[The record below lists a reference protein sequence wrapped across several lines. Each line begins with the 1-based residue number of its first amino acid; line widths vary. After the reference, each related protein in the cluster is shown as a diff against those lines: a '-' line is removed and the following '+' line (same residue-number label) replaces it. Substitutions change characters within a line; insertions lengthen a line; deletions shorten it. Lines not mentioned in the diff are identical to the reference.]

1 MFTVFC
7 RESVPGCLLGALDG
21 ASSGDLNA
29 VKYWRDRGQD
39 VIRNRLQGDQLVTTT
54 ALHPILTQ
62 LRQLGELGVLVEKGG
77 EAMVEKLLSRDEKR
91 VGSFGWLEPVLSQ
104 RQVLAANCNHLKPMK
119 EKLALHA
126 SRAARLAQQ
135 HWICEQQLRQLD
147 PSLDVRWEKVLVVW
161 SQGQRSSAVSLSK
174 KLLQE
179 LETAVDSD
187 SKKLLPQVCFASTK
201 VEFTSIHLLGDATA
215 GQMVGS
221 SEDRNQQKY
230 LGKVLGQVFLDLISY
245 SDQDENKTN

>member
-1 MFTVFC
+1 M
-7 RESVPGCLLGALDG
+7 PGCLLGALDG

-39 VIRNRLQGDQLVTTT
+39 VIRSRLQGDQLVTTT

-62 LRQLGELGVLVEKGG
+62 LRQFGELGVLVEKDGK
-77 EAMVEKLLSRDEKR
+77 EALVEKLLSRDEKR

-104 RQVLAANCNHLKPMK
+104 RQVLAANCNHLEPMK

-174 KLLQE
+174 KLLAE
-179 LETAVDSD
+179 LEVAGDND
-187 SKKLLPQVCFASTK
+187 SKKLLPQVCI
-201 VEFTSIHLLGDATA
+201 V
-215 GQMVGS
+215 
-221 SEDRNQQKY
+221 
-230 LGKVLGQVFLDLISY
+230 
-245 SDQDENKTN
+245 